1 MKAIALIGN
10 KKSGKT
16 SLALELCAY
25 FQARGLKVAAA
36 KHSSHG
42 FERQD
47 TDTARLLE
55 QAQAVVGIS
64 PQESQIIW
72 PRKRYLMDLV
82 PLLYADV
89 LVVEGGRDLAFM
101 PRIVLP
107 KTKGQDDRPLDP
119 ELALAAWKRS
129 LDDHVPV
136 LETIEDVGQ
145 LVLER
150 GFLLPGLD
158 CGSCGR
164 EDCRQLATDIVRK
177 KASPDDCQALK
188 GSMSVRVNGQPLG
201 LNPFVESIISG
212 GIQGMLAQLKGYAPG
227 RIEISMESGG

>member
-16 SLALELCAY
+16 SLAQELCAY
-25 FQARGLKVAAA
+25 FQTQGLKVAAA
-36 KHSSHG
+36 KYSSHG

-47 TDTARLLE
+47 TDTARLSE

-64 PQESQIIW
+64 PKESLIIW
-72 PRKRYLMDLV
+72 PRKRFLLDLV
-82 PLLYADV
+82 PLLQADV
-89 LVVEGGRDLAFM
+89 LVVEGGRELTAM
-101 PRIVLP
+101 PRILLP
-107 KTKGQDDRPLDP
+107 KNAGQDDRPLEP
-119 ELALAAWKRS
+119 ELALAAWKQCPEGD
-129 LDDHVPV
+129 LPV
-136 LETIEDVGQ
+136 IDNIQDLGQ

-164 EDCRQLATDIVRK
+164 EDCGQLARDIVHK
-177 KASPDDCQALK
+177 KANPDDCQALQ
-188 GSMSVRVNGQPLG
+188 GTMTVRVNGQALG

-227 RIEISMESGG
+227 RIEISMEL

>member
-25 FQARGLKVAAA
+25 FQTQGLKVAAA
-36 KHSSHG
+36 KYSSHG

-64 PQESQIIW
+64 PRESQVIW
-72 PRKRYLMDLV
+72 PRKRFLLDLV
-82 PLLYADV
+82 PLLQADV
-89 LVVEGGRDLAFM
+89 LVVEGGRELSVM
-101 PRIVLP
+101 PRILLP
-107 KTKGQDDRPLDP
+107 RNGGQEDRPLDP
-119 ELALAAWKRS
+119 ELALAAWKRTPGGD
-129 LDDHVPV
+129 LPV
-136 LETIEDVGQ
+136 IDNVQDLGR

-164 EDCRQLATDIVRK
+164 EDCGQLARDIVHK
-177 KASPDDCQALK
+177 KASPDDCQALQ
-188 GSMSVRVNGQPLG
+188 GTMSVRVNGQPLG

-212 GIQGMLAQLKGYAPG
+212 GIKGMLAQLKGYAPG
-227 RIEISMESGG
+227 RIEISMES